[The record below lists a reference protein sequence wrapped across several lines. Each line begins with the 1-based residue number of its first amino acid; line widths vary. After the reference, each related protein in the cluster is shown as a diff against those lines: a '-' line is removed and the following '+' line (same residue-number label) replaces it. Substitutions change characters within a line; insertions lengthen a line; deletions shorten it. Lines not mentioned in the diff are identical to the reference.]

1 MTRPIDRKGFVRHE
15 GPYYGWALRDLE
27 RPRRDT
33 YLFKAGFWGMVAI
46 CALIIAA
53 WIVL

>member
-1 MTRPIDRKGFVRHE
+1 MLEPAVQDVR
-15 GPYYGWALRDLE
+15 LRH
-27 RPRRDT
+27 PAAHRRQ
-33 YLFKAGFWGMVAI
+33 AGFWGMVAI